1 MLRKTKIVCTIGP
14 ASESVEKLTQ
24 LINSGMNVA
33 RLNFS
38 HGDFEEHGARIR
50 NIREAAK
57 ETGKTVAILLDT
69 KGPEIRTNNMVNGA
83 IELKAGD
90 NVIVSM
96 TEVEGT
102 AEKFSVTYQGLIE
115 DVHVGSKI
123 LLDDGLIGLEVIEVN
138 KAANEIHTKILNSG
152 TLKNKKG
159 VNVPGVSVNLPG
171 ITEKD
176 TKDILFGIEQGI
188 DFIAASFVRRAKDVL
203 EIRQLLEENNA
214 THIHIIPKIENQ
226 EGVDNIDEILEIS
239 DGLMVARG
247 DLGVEIPAEEVPLVQ
262 KMLIKKCN
270 ALGKPVITATQM
282 LDSMQRNP
290 RPTRAEASDV
300 ANAIFDGT
308 DAIML
313 SGETAAGIYPVE
325 AVQTMHN
332 IASRAEQALDHK
344 EILSSRSKDTGH
356 NLTDAIGQSV
366 AHTAL
371 NLEVNAIITPTES
384 GHTARMISKYRPKA
398 PIVAV
403 AANDKVS
410 RQLSLVW
417 GVYSRIT
424 SMCSTTDEMLELSVQ
439 ESLNSGIVKHG
450 DLVVITAGV
459 PVGEAGTTNLM
470 KIHVV
475 GDIIAKAQGI
485 GRKSAFGKVVVAHD
499 AKEALENV
507 KQGSILVTL
516 GTDRD
521 MVPALEKCAALITQ
535 EGGLTSHAAVVGLN
549 LGIPVI
555 VGVDNALELF
565 KEGQE
570 ITVDSSRGVIYNGHA
585 SVL

>member
-1 MLRKTKIVCTIGP
+1 MRKTKIVCTIGP
-14 ASESVEKLTQ
+14 ASESIEKIIE
-24 LINSGMNVA
+24 LINAGMNVA

-38 HGDFEEHGARIR
+38 HGNFAEHGERIV
-50 NIREAAK
+50 NIREASK
-57 ETGKTVAILLDT
+57 QTGKTVAILLDT
-69 KGPEIRTNNMVNGA
+69 KGPEIRTNDMKDGA
-83 IELKAGD
+83 IELEAG
-90 NVIVSM
+90 NNIIVSM
-96 TEVEGT
+96 NEVEGT
-102 AEKFSVTYQGLIE
+102 TDIFSVTYSGLID
-115 DVHVGSKI
+115 DVHIGSSI
-123 LLDDGLIGLEVIEVN
+123 LLDDGLIALEVNAIN
-138 KAANEIHTKILNSG
+138 KEKKEIHAKILNSG

-176 TKDILFGIEQGI
+176 AKDILFGIEQEV
-188 DFIAASFVRRAKDVL
+188 DFIAASFVRRPSDVL

-214 THIHIIPKIENQ
+214 EYIHIIPKIENQ
-226 EGVDNIDEILEIS
+226 EGVDNIEGILEVS

-262 KMLIKKCN
+262 KQLIKKCN
-270 ALGKPVITATQM
+270 ELGKPVITATQM

-313 SGETAAGIYPVE
+313 SGETAAGSYPVE
-325 AVQTMHN
+325 AVKTMHN
-332 IASRAEQALDHK
+332 IASRAETALNHR
-344 EILSSRSKDTGH
+344 EILSQRSKNNKH
-356 NLTDAIGQSV
+356 NVTDAIGQSV

-371 NLEVNAIITPTES
+371 NLGVSAIITPTES
-384 GHTARMISKYRPKA
+384 GHTARMIAKFRPVN

-403 AANDKVS
+403 TSHEYVS
-410 RQLSLVW
+410 RRLSLVW
-417 GVYSRIT
+417 GVYSQVGQKAK
-424 SMCSTTDEMLELSVQ
+424 TTDDMLDIAVE
-439 ESLNSGIVKHG
+439 ESLQTGIVHSG

-485 GRKSAFGKVVVAHD
+485 GRKSAFGKAVIARN
-499 AKEALENV
+499 AKEAMEKV
-507 KQGSILVTL
+507 TEGSILVTI
-516 GTDRD
+516 GSDRE
-521 MVPALEKCAALITQ
+521 MVPAIEKCSALITE
-535 EGGLTSHAAVVGLN
+535 EGGLTSHGAVIGLN

-555 VGVDNALELF
+555 VGLDMATKLI
-565 KEGQE
+565 KDGQD
-570 ITVDSSRGVIYNGHA
+570 ITVDSQRGVIYNGHA